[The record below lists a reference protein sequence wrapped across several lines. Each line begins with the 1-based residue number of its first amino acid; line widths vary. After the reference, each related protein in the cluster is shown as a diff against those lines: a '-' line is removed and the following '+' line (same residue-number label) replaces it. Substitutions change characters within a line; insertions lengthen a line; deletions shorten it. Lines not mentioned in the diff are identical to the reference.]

1 MKNDD
6 TYHTQVAEH
15 REAQP
20 FRIAYIIKRNEQ
32 LFYEGQVLS
41 NANLCGMF
49 ICERGEVEVSFKE
62 QTYVIHR
69 GDMYIYMA
77 SSLVRI
83 CRIHPETEGFL
94 LDGNLDFL
102 TMLANRVLSVE
113 QILFIRRHPCLSL
126 TEKQHQG
133 LCHTLRTYEERLRE
147 LYTPAAMDEGRR
159 IVLKELYQTLGTAFF
174 FEVIYI
180 YLTNKPLDPKPQSN
194 RDLLF
199 QLFFND
205 LSHHYRDSREVA
217 YYAALQHIS
226 PRYFSSII
234 KEASGRSASQWIV
247 QKIIAEAKALLGTP
261 ELSVKEIAAHFNFP
275 TQSFFGKY
283 FKHYVGCS
291 PKAYR
296 SQVLS
301 GRDMDLLR

>member
-1 MKNDD
+1 MEQNRDHHIQTLD
-6 TYHTQVAEH
+6 N
-15 REAQP
+15 REALP
-20 FRIAYIIKRNEQ
+20 FRVAYIRERDEQ
-32 LFYEGQVLS
+32 LFFEGQVLS

-49 ICERGEVEVSFKE
+49 ICERGEVEVSFEE

-83 CRIHPETEGFL
+83 RRIHPETEGYL

-102 TMLANRVLSVE
+102 TLLANRVLNVE
-113 QILFIRRHPCLSL
+113 QILFIRRHPCLTL
-126 TEKQHQG
+126 TERQHQG

-147 LYTPAAMDEGRR
+147 LYSPTAMDAGRR
-159 IVLKELYQTLGTAFF
+159 VVLKELYQTLGSAFF

-199 QLFFND
+199 QRFFND
-205 LSHHYRDSREVA
+205 LSRHYRESREVTF
-217 YYAALQHIS
+217 YADLQHVS
-226 PRYFSSII
+226 PRYFSSMIR
-234 KEASGRSASQWIV
+234 EASGRSASQWII
-247 QKIIAEAKALLGTP
+247 QKVIAESKALLETP
-261 ELSVKEIAAHFNFP
+261 GLSVKEIAAHFNFP
-275 TQSFFGKY
+275 SQSFFGKY

-296 SQVLS
+296 KQALP
-301 GRDMDLLR
+301 